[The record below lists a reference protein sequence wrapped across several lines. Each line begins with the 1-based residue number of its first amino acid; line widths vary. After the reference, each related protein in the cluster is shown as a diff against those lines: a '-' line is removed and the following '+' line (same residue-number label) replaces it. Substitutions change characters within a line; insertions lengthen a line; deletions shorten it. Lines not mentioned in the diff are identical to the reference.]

1 VQRKHNSVTADFFI
15 LCRLGPLL
23 PDCVCSAAEG
33 ELSDSL
39 LHVRRRG
46 HFGPGIYNEGVK
58 GSLSIFSN
66 NLSGVELWRFAH
78 ANRVMNSNQ
87 RWRWMF
93 TDNLIPE
100 TCNFA
105 LHFV

>member
-1 VQRKHNSVTADFFI
+1 MT
-15 LCRLGPLL
+15 
-23 PDCVCSAAEG
+23 
-33 ELSDSL
+33 L
-39 LHVRRRG
+39 LHAYIYVEERYGEWPFWPRD
-46 HFGPGIYNEGVK
+46 IYNEGVK
-58 GSLSIFSN
+58 GSLSVLSN

-87 RWRWMF
+87 RWRCMF